1 MMAGSSMRYEFDR
14 AGGKAIG
21 AKVRLVSSILAAPLE
36 IEQYVIECG
45 GNLHCGRRSNPSA
58 WGARAPCGKWDLSF
72 PTDVVSG

>member
-36 IEQYVIECG
+36 IE
-45 GNLHCGRRSNPSA
+45 S
-58 WGARAPCGKWDLSF
+58 
-72 PTDVVSG
+72 T